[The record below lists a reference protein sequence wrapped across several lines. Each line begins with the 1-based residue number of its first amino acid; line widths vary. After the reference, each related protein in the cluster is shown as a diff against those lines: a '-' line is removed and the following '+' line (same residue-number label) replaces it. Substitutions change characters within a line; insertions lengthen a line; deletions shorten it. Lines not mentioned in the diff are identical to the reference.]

1 MTKPTGDTTEGHDSR
16 VEFVPVN
23 DLSFDA
29 RNPRLVEYLEG
40 GQPSQDAL
48 LEVLWQN
55 MAVDELAMS
64 IAASGYFPHET
75 LLAADENGRL
85 VVIEGNRRLAA
96 VRLLLDEG
104 LRNRLKATD
113 MPSISR
119 KQARALGSLPVIR
132 TTRKDAWQY
141 LGFKHVNGPARW
153 DSYAKAQYIAS
164 VHNDF
169 RIPLD
174 DIARRIGDKHNT
186 VQRLYRAL
194 MVIDQAEREKVFDRA
209 NRHKEHFSFSHLYT
223 GLGYEG
229 IARFLHL
236 RSESSESRSPVPKDR
251 LQELGELCV
260 WLYGDKTR
268 DIPPQVIS
276 QNPYLRQL
284 DEVLCSKKAT
294 DALRAGLPLGV
305 ALEVSYGDQRVF
317 HNALIRAKDELQK
330 ARGTLSTGYEGEEEW
345 LRLAEDIR
353 VLVLDL
359 VDEMKR
365 VKDSRRHKGKRP

>member
-1 MTKPTGDTTEGHDSR
+1 MTKPTVDTTEGHDSH

-29 RNPRLVEYLEG
+29 QNPRLVEYLEG

-64 IAASGYFPHET
+64 IAASGYFPQET

-96 VRLLLDEG
+96 VKLLLDKG

-119 KQARALGSLPVIR
+119 KQARALESLPVIR
-132 TTRKDAWQY
+132 TTRKEAWQY

-164 VHNDF
+164 VHNNF
-169 RIPLD
+169 RISLD
-174 DIARRIGDKHNT
+174 DIARQIGDKHNT

-194 MVIDQAEREKVFDRA
+194 MVIEQAERAKVFDRA
-209 NRHKEHFSFSHLYT
+209 NRHKGHFSFSHLYT
-223 GLGYEG
+223 GLGYES

-236 RSESSESRSPVPKDR
+236 RAESAESRSPVPKER
-251 LQELGELCV
+251 LPELGELCT

-268 DIPPQVIS
+268 DTPPQVIS
-276 QNPYLRQL
+276 QNPHLRQL

-294 DALRAGLPLGV
+294 DALRAGLPLSV
-305 ALEVSYGDQRVF
+305 ALDVSYGDQRVF
-317 HNALIRAKDELQK
+317 QNALIRAKEELQK
-330 ARGTLSTGYEGEEEW
+330 ARGTLSTGYDGEDE
-345 LRLAEDIR
+345 LMRLADDLR

-365 VKDSRRHKGKRP
+365 VKDSRRRQGKRT